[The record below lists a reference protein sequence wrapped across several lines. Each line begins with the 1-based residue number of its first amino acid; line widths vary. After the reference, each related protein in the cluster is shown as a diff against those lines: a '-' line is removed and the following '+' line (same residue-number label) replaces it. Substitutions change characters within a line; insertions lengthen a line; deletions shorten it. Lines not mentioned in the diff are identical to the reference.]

1 MTDLHSHILPGI
13 DDGSE
18 SIAESIEMLR
28 MEAEQGIDHV
38 VATPHFYPHHDTP
51 ESFFARRSRA
61 EEALR
66 REISLHSGLPNVEI
80 GAETY
85 FFRGMS
91 DSDILPELTIGG
103 KNSILIEMPPAP
115 WPDSAIEELAD
126 IWRKRRI
133 TPIVAHIDRY
143 IAPFRTY
150 GIPERL
156 EALPVL
162 VQANAG
168 FFLDRRTARMALK
181 MLKAGRI
188 HLLGSDCHHVSERSP
203 DLGPALQRIAGK
215 LGPDA
220 LARIRSFESQVLEF

>member
-1 MTDLHSHILPGI
+1 MTDLHSHILPGV

-18 SIAESIEMLR
+18 SVAESVEMLR
-28 MEAEQGIDHV
+28 MEAAQGICHV
-38 VATPHFYPHHDTP
+38 VATPHFYPNHDTP
-51 ESFFARRSRA
+51 ERFFSRRSRA
-61 EEALR
+61 EEALWQEMSR
-66 REISLHSGLPNVEI
+66 HSGLPTVEV

-115 WPDSAIEELAD
+115 WPDAVFEELAA
-126 IWRKRRI
+126 IRRKRGLI
-133 TPIVAHIDRY
+133 PIVAHIDRY
-143 IAPFRTY
+143 IGPFRTHS
-150 GIPERL
+150 IPERL
-156 EALPVL
+156 AALPVL
-162 VQANAG
+162 VQANAE
-168 FFLDRRTARMALK
+168 FFLERRTARMALK

-203 DLGPALQRIAGK
+203 NLGPALERIAGK

-220 LARIRSFESQVLEF
+220 LERIRSFERQVFDL